1 MPLDVSRQGQALK
14 QRAVKPIDRTNLAAR
29 VYMEIRESLI
39 AGRFLL
45 GERLRI
51 SEMAHAFG
59 TSDTPVREALLRL
72 VSEHALEMYAAK
84 LIEVPP
90 LSMARYI
97 EIRTVRIAL
106 ERLAV
111 ELAAPN
117 VGKKELQELIKINS
131 RFAEAESNR
140 VAGAQM
146 EHNRQFHFAIYSR
159 LRVAE
164 APGDDREHVDIH
176 GPGARSLLPRVEVG
190 VRLGAWSPRCD
201 AQGVEGWGRGARSS
215 SAGGR
220 HPVGRSEHRAVS
232 ARTRGAGFDA
242 GAGCCLS
249 ACGQWIVLAS
259 VPAPFVKDS

>member
-1 MPLDVSRQGQALK
+1 MK

-39 AGRFLL
+39 AGRFLP

-159 LRVAE
+159 CGLPRLLAMIENMWTSMGPVLAAYYRGSKSGYDSGHGHHDAMLKALKAGDGARAAAALE
-164 APGDDREHVDIH
+164 DDILSAAPSIEQFLREH
-176 GPGARSLLPRVEVG
+176 E
-190 VRLGAWSPRCD
+190 
-201 AQGVEGWGRGARSS
+201 E
-215 SAGGR
+215 
-220 HPVGRSEHRAVS
+220 RAS
-232 ARTRGAGFDA
+232 T
-242 GAGCCLS
+242 
-249 ACGQWIVLAS
+249 QVLA
-259 VPAPFVKDS
+259 AA